1 MKLCSSYVHNVHNV
15 SWRIWGHDLEQI
27 HMIIQF
33 SDLISSKN
41 RKKEVNITYD
51 LAPLYFDG
59 EKIEAVE
66 ALKVVGN
73 VISNSDVLTLKASIK
88 TSLKLHCSR
97 CLEAF
102 IYPIDIDIEERFTNN
117 KELQNDEEIIFVDSN
132 TFDIAK
138 FVENVIISTLPIK
151 RLCTDSCKGLCYQC
165 GKNLNE
171 GSCHCETN
179 DVDLRLAKLQEL
191 FGNKEV

>member
-1 MKLCSSYVHNVHNV
+1 
-15 SWRIWGHDLEQI
+15 
-27 HMIIQF
+27 MIIQF

-41 RKKEVNITYD
+41 RKKEVNITYE

-59 EKIEAVE
+59 ENIEAVE

-73 VISNSDVLTLKASIK
+73 VISVGDVLTLKASIETK
-88 TSLKLHCSR
+88 LKMHCSR
-97 CLEAF
+97 CLETF

-117 KELQNDEEIIFVDSN
+117 KELQEDEEIIFVDSDS
-132 TFDIAK
+132 FDIANI
-138 FVENVIISTLPIK
+138 VENVIISTLPIK
-151 RLCTDSCKGLCYQC
+151 RLCTDNCKGLCYQC

-171 GSCHCETN
+171 GACHCETN

>member
-1 MKLCSSYVHNVHNV
+1 MKLCSSYVYKVHNV
-15 SWRIWGHDLEQI
+15 SRRIWGQGLEQV

-41 RKKEVNITYD
+41 RKKEVNITYES
-51 LAPLYFDG
+51 APLYFDG
-59 EKIEAVE
+59 EKIEVVE
-66 ALKVVGN
+66 DVKVVGDI
-73 VISNSDVLTLKASIK
+73 ISIEDVLTLRASIK
-88 TSLKLHCSR
+88 TKLKLHCSR

-102 IYPIDIDIEERFTNN
+102 IYPIDIDIEERYTNN
-117 KELQNDEEIIFVDSN
+117 KELQDNEEIIFVDSDN
-132 TFDIAK
+132 LDIAK
-138 FVENVIISTLPIK
+138 IVENIIISTLPIK
-151 RLCTDSCKGLCYQC
+151 KLCTDSCKGLCYRC

>member
-1 MKLCSSYVHNVHNV
+1 MHIMCVMYLKRY
-15 SWRIWGHDLEQI
+15 GHDLEQI

-41 RKKEVNITYD
+41 RKKEVNITYELD
-51 LAPLYFDG
+51 PLYFDG

-66 ALKVVGN
+66 ALSVVGN
-73 VISNSDVLTLKASIK
+73 ITSVGDVLTLRASIK
-88 TSLKLHCSR
+88 TKLKLNCSR

-102 IYPIDIDIEERFTNN
+102 IYPIDIDIVERFTNN
-117 KELQNDEEIIFVDSN
+117 KELHENEEIIFVDSDS
-132 TFDIAK
+132 FDIANV
-138 FVENVIISTLPIK
+138 VENVIISTLPIK

-171 GSCHCETN
+171 GACHCETN

>member
-1 MKLCSSYVHNVHNV
+1 
-15 SWRIWGHDLEQI
+15 
-27 HMIIQF
+27 MIIQF

-41 RKKEVNITYD
+41 RKKEVNITYE

-59 EKIEAVE
+59 ERIEFIEV
-66 ALKVVGN
+66 LNVVGN
-73 VISNSDVLTLKASIK
+73 ITSIGDVLTLRASIK
-88 TSLKLHCSR
+88 TNLKLHCSR
-97 CLEAF
+97 CTEAF

-117 KELQNDEEIIFVDSN
+117 KELQDNEEIIFVDSD
-132 TFDIAK
+132 TLDIAK
-138 FVENVIISTLPIK
+138 TVENIIISTLPIK
-151 RLCTDSCKGLCYQC
+151 KLCTDNCKGLCYQC

-171 GSCHCETN
+171 GACHCETN

>member
-1 MKLCSSYVHNVHNV
+1 
-15 SWRIWGHDLEQI
+15 
-27 HMIIQF
+27 MIIRF

-41 RKKEVNITYD
+41 RKKEINVEYN
-51 LAPLYFDG
+51 LAPLHFDG
-59 EKIEAVE
+59 EKIESTE
-66 ALKVVGN
+66 TLKLDGN
-73 VISNSDVLTLKASIK
+73 INSLDDVLTLKASIK
-88 TSLKLHCSR
+88 TKLKLSCSR

-117 KELQNDEEIIFVDSN
+117 KELHENEEIIFVDSDS
-132 TFDIAK
+132 FDIANV
-138 FVENVIISTLPIK
+138 VENVIISTLPIK

-171 GSCHCETN
+171 GACHCETN

>member
-1 MKLCSSYVHNVHNV
+1 MKLGSSYVHKVHNV
-15 SWRIWGHDLEQI
+15 SRRIWGHGLEQV

-33 SDLISSKN
+33 LDLISAKN
-41 RKKEVNITYD
+41 RKKEVNITYE

-59 EKIEAVE
+59 EKIEAIEDV
-66 ALKVVGN
+66 N
-73 VISNSDVLTLKASIK
+73 VIGNITSVGDVLTLRASIK
-88 TSLKLHCSR
+88 TKLKLHCSR

-117 KELQNDEEIIFVDSN
+117 NELQNDEEIIFVDSD
-132 TFDIAK
+132 TLDIAK
-138 FVENVIISTLPIK
+138 IVENIIISTLPIK
-151 RLCTDSCKGLCYQC
+151 RLCTDNCKGLCCQC

-171 GSCHCETN
+171 GACHCETN

>member
-1 MKLCSSYVHNVHNV
+1 
-15 SWRIWGHDLEQI
+15 
-27 HMIIQF
+27 MIIQF

-41 RKKEVNITYD
+41 RKKEINVTYD
-51 LAPLYFDG
+51 LEPLYFDG

-66 ALKVVGN
+66 ALSVVGN
-73 VISNSDVLTLKASIK
+73 ITSVGDVLTLRASIK
-88 TSLKLHCSR
+88 TKLNLNCSR

-102 IYPIDIDIEERFTNN
+102 IYPIDIEIEERFTNN

-132 TFDIAK
+132 VLDVTEI
-138 FVENVIISTLPIK
+138 VENVIISTLPIK
-151 RLCTDSCKGLCYQC
+151 RLCTDNCRGLCYQC
-165 GKNLNE
+165 GKNLNQ
-171 GSCHCETN
+171 GSCNCITN

>member
-1 MKLCSSYVHNVHNV
+1 
-15 SWRIWGHDLEQI
+15 
-27 HMIIQF
+27 MIIQF

-41 RKKEVNITYD
+41 RKKEVNITYE

-66 ALKVVGN
+66 DLNVVGD
-73 VISNSDVLTLKASIK
+73 VTSVGDVLTLRASIK
-88 TSLKLHCSR
+88 TKLDLKCSR

-102 IYPIDIDIEERFTNN
+102 IYPIDIEIEERFTNN
-117 KELQNDEEIIFVDSN
+117 NEHQNDEEIIFVDGN
-132 TFDIAK
+132 ILDITEI
-138 FVENVIISTLPIK
+138 VENVIISTLPIK
-151 RLCTDSCKGLCYQC
+151 RLCTDNCRGLCYQC

-171 GSCHCETN
+171 GSCNCNTN

>member
-1 MKLCSSYVHNVHNV
+1 
-15 SWRIWGHDLEQI
+15 
-27 HMIIQF
+27 MIIQF

-51 LAPLYFDG
+51 LAPFYFDG
-59 EKIEAVE
+59 DKIQAVE
-66 ALKVVGN
+66 ALKVVGD
-73 VISNSDVLTLKASIK
+73 VSSDSDILTLKASIK
-88 TSLKLHCSR
+88 TKLKLNCSR

-117 KELQNDEEIIFVDSN
+117 KELHENEEIIFVDSDS
-132 TFDIAK
+132 FDIANV
-138 FVENVIISTLPIK
+138 VENVIISTLPIK

-171 GSCHCETN
+171 GACHCETN